1 MLSLKD
7 IRYLGKQKKAR
18 DTQGLFI
25 AEGIKLFEETPPA
38 LIEQVVMTR
47 AFAMEHPEIRSRIPS
62 GTAVTDDLDEA
73 RFFGI
78 SDTKTPQGILC
89 VLRKMDWDLTAYMNH
104 PAPLFVFLED
114 LQDPGNAGT
123 ILRTAEAAGAN
134 AVFFTENTV
143 DVLSPKVVRSTMGS
157 VFRVPHFR

>member
-73 RFFGI
+73 LKSPELDNPYI
-78 SDTKTPQGILC
+78 E
-89 VLRKMDWDLTAYMNH
+89 Y
-104 PAPLFVFLED
+104 LEN
-114 LQDPGNAGT
+114 L
-123 ILRTAEAAGAN
+123 
-134 AVFFTENTV
+134 
-143 DVLSPKVVRSTMGS
+143 
-157 VFRVPHFR
+157 